1 VEGLNVTTVGYWGAY
16 PGLNEA
22 TSAYLV
28 QEGAV
33 TILLDCGSG
42 ALAKLQKYIHL
53 EELDAVF
60 ISHTHTDHIADV
72 YSLEYAMLI
81 QTQLGNRSRPLK
93 IYIYEEH
100 LAALPFEFPDI
111 VQVHPI
117 HLNDEITIGS
127 LHVSFS
133 ENVHEVP
140 CVALKV
146 VNSEGKTLVYSADTG
161 MCNAIKEFAKEAD
174 VFIVE
179 CSFFEQQKGAVKGH
193 LSTIEVAEIVNFAKP
208 KHTVLTHF
216 PHFGNR
222 QHLIE
227 EVQKYTTE
235 RISLA
240 ANDYTITL

>member
-1 VEGLNVTTVGYWGAY
+1 MKVTTVGYWGAY

-28 QEGAV
+28 QEGEV
-33 TILLDCGSG
+33 NVLLDCGSG
-42 ALAKLQKYIHL
+42 ALAKLQNYIHL

-60 ISHTHTDHIADV
+60 ISHTHTDHMADI

-93 IYIYEEH
+93 IYIYEEN

-117 HLNDEITIGS
+117 HLDDEITIGS
-127 LHVSFS
+127 LQVSFS

-146 VNSEGKTLVYSADTG
+146 VNNEGKTIVYSADTG
-161 MCNAIKEFAKEAD
+161 MCDHIKEFAKEAD
-174 VFIVE
+174 LFIVE

-193 LSTIEVAEIVNFAKP
+193 LSTIEVAEIINFAKP

-227 EVQKYTTE
+227 EVRKYTTE
-235 RISLA
+235 KISLA